1 MTIQRSPENRGFQG
15 KPYTRPLNFLLT
27 FTGVAG
33 QNFPIWLPKNAWFE
47 VAEVLIKGTVAVEYQ
62 LADTIPQAIIGFVG
76 VDGVNFAVWQHTL
89 AGVRSNNYA
98 NSALLLVDPVGVAA
112 TVHGSVYGWE
122 VTSDGTYRTGS

>member
-1 MTIQRSPENRGFQG
+1 MTMQREYGGFQG

-33 QNFPIWLPKNAWFE
+33 QFFTIWAPKNAFFE
-47 VAEVLIKGTVAVEYQ
+47 VAELLIKGTVAAEYQ
-62 LADTIPQAIIGFVG
+62 IADTIPQALIGFVG
-76 VDGVNFAVWQHTL
+76 VDGVNFSVWQHTL

-98 NSALLLVDPVGVAA
+98 NSALLLVDPVGVAG

-122 VTSDGTYRTGS
+122 VTPDGTYRTGS